1 MNNDDEIRNHNQIF
15 FYVMKMGL
23 EKHQKLKNNNNKI
36 ITKRVLMM
44 IMTTNNHAMKN
55 QSTIQ

>member
-23 EKHQKLKNNNNKI
+23 EKPSKVKNNNNKI
-36 ITKRVLMM
+36 IAKEY
-44 IMTTNNHAMKN
+44 
-55 QSTIQ
+55 